1 MNLIAFLILFPLIP
15 AALLM
20 AVKTRRLMNGITIVS
35 AVVICLASIGM
46 AVTMIQTQPG
56 PEGVRYF
63 TLSFNLWNQLIIA
76 GDIILALAFLFVCR
90 RLPFKRYWIP
100 FLVVIQYGAVVF
112 LDLSGR
118 VPATTRYFFIDN
130 LTIVMSLVI
139 GVVGSLIAV
148 FTTGYMRR
156 YHEEH
161 PDIPDRTNRFLAT
174 IFLFFFAMFG
184 IIFSQAITWIYFFW
198 EITTLCSFIMIG
210 YSRTEEAIHNSF
222 RALWMLLLGGAAF
235 AGAILYASNYCG
247 TVELTTLL
255 KMDKALV
262 MFPVLLICFAGMNK
276 AAQFPFSKWLLG
288 AMVAPTPSSALL
300 HSSTMVKAGVY
311 ICIRCAPVLR
321 DTTGGTIVA
330 LLGGISFLVG
340 SALGVAQRDG
350 KKVLAYSTIG
360 NLGLII
366 LCAGIGTPLALWA
379 AIMLIIFHGLAKA
392 LLFLCVGTVE
402 QQTGS
407 RDIEEMHGL
416 ISKMPMVTIIML
428 IGIAGMFLAPFGMLI
443 SKWAVLEALARKSPI
458 FPVIVIFGG
467 SLMLFFWGK
476 WMGQLIAVTRP
487 EPHKEKG
494 IGIEWVALVGLAI
507 LTVLICAFYWA
518 VGIYLVQPIF
528 GTDPILGR
536 VDIRMVSIMLGSM
549 LLLPLGFL
557 IRRKHLVHVD
567 PYLSGANVTDPHM
580 FMGALGKE
588 RYWWFNN
595 YYLKNFFNEKKIT
608 IVTNLLAVLLLA
620 VMLFCGK

>member
-1 MNLIAFLILFPLIP
+1 MILFPLIP
-15 AALLM
+15 AGLLLT
-20 AVKTRRLMNGITIVS
+20 VKSRRLMNGITIVS
-35 AVVICLASIGM
+35 AIIICVASVGM
-46 AVTMIQTQPG
+46 AASMIQDQPG
-56 PEGVRYF
+56 PEGTHYF
-63 TLSFNLWNQLIIA
+63 PLTSQVWNQLIIA

-100 FLVVIQYGAVVF
+100 LLVILQYGAVGYY
-112 LDLSGR
+112 DLSGR
-118 VPATTRYFFIDN
+118 VPVIARHFFVDN
-130 LTIVMSLVI
+130 LTIVLALLI
-139 GVVGSLIAV
+139 GIVGSMIAI
-148 FTTGYMRR
+148 FTTGYMRH

-161 PDIPDRTNRFLAT
+161 PQIPDRTNRFLAA
-174 IFLFFFAMFG
+174 IFLFFFAMYG
-184 IIFSQAITWIYFFW
+184 IIFSNSITWIYFFW
-198 EITTLCSFIMIG
+198 EITTFCSFVMIG
-210 YSRTEEAIHNSF
+210 FPRTEEATDNSF

-235 AGAILYASNYCG
+235 AGAILYASNHYN
-247 TVELTTLL
+247 TIELTTLL
-255 KMDKALV
+255 KMDKTVVLI
-262 MFPVLLICFAGMNK
+262 PVLLICFAGMNK
-276 AAQFPFSKWLLG
+276 GAQFPFSKWLLG

-321 DTTGGTIVA
+321 ETPAGMIVA
-330 LLGGISFLVG
+330 LLGGISFLAA
-340 SALGVAQRDG
+340 SALGVSQRDG

-379 AIMLIIFHGLAKA
+379 AVMLIIFHGLAKA

-402 QQTGS
+402 QQIGN
-407 RDIEEMHGL
+407 RDIEDMHGL
-416 ISKMPMVTIIML
+416 ISKMPLITILML

-443 SKWAVLEALARKSPI
+443 SKWAVLEALARKSPV

-467 SLMLFFWGK
+467 SLMLFFWTK

-494 IGIEWVALVGLAI
+494 IGIEWVGLIGLAI
-507 LTVLICAFYWA
+507 LTVMICAFYWA

-536 VDIRMVSIMLGSM
+536 VDIRMVSIMLGTM

-557 IRRKHLVHVD
+557 IRWRHLVHVD

-580 FMGALGKE
+580 FMGSLGKE
-588 RYWWFNN
+588 RYWWFKN
-595 YYLKNFFNEKKIT
+595 YYLKQYLNEKKIT
-608 IVTNLLAVLLLA
+608 LVTNLLAI
-620 VMLFCGK
+620 LFLILMFIY

>member
-1 MNLIAFLILFPLIP
+1 MTWIAFLILFPLIP
-15 AALLM
+15 AGLLLTI
-20 AVKTRRLMNGITIVS
+20 KSRRIMNVITVVA
-35 AVVICLASIGM
+35 AVVICLASIVL
-46 AVTMIQTQPG
+46 AATMIQDHPG
-56 PEGVRYF
+56 PEGTHYF
-63 TLSFNLWNQLIIA
+63 TLTSGIWNQLVIT
-76 GDIILALAFLFVCR
+76 GDIVLALAFLFICR
-90 RLPFKRYWIP
+90 KLPFKRYWIP
-100 FLVVIQYGAVVF
+100 LLVILQYGGAIYY
-112 LDLSGR
+112 DLSGR
-118 VPATTRYFFIDN
+118 VPETTRYFFIDN
-130 LTIVMSLVI
+130 LTIVMALVI

-161 PDIPDRTNRFLAT
+161 PEIPDRTNRFLST
-174 IFLFFFAMFG
+174 IFLFFFAMYG
-184 IIFSQAITWIYFFW
+184 IIFSQTITWIYFFW

-235 AGAILYASNYCG
+235 AGAIIYASNHCG

-255 KMDKALV
+255 KMDTAVV
-262 MFPVLLICFAGMNK
+262 MLPVLLICFAGMNK

-321 DTTGGTIVA
+321 DTTGGLIVA
-330 LLGGISFLVG
+330 LLGGISFLVS

-379 AIMLIIFHGLAKA
+379 AVMLIIFHGLAKA

-402 QQTGS
+402 QQIGN
-407 RDIEEMHGL
+407 RDIEDMHGL
-416 ISKMPMVTIIML
+416 ISKMPMIAILML

-443 SKWAVLEALARKSPI
+443 SKWAVLEALARRSPI
-458 FPVIVIFGG
+458 FPIIVVFGG

-487 EPHKEKG
+487 EPHREKG
-494 IGIEWVALVGLAI
+494 IGIEWVGLGGLAI

-536 VDIRMVSIMLGSM
+536 VDIRMVSIMLGTM

-580 FMGALGKE
+580 FMGSLGEE
-588 RYWWFNN
+588 RYWWFKN
-595 YYLKNFFNEKKIT
+595 YYLKQYLNEKNIT
-608 IVTNLLAVLLLA
+608 IVTNLLAILLL
-620 VMLFCGK
+620 VLMFLS

>member
-100 FLVVIQYGAVVF
+100 LLVVIQYGAIVF

-222 RALWMLLLGGAAF
+222 RALWMLLLGGPHSPGRSF
-235 AGAILYASNYCG
+235 TPQT
-247 TVELTTLL
+247 TVERS
-255 KMDKALV
+255 
-262 MFPVLLICFAGMNK
+262 N
-276 AAQFPFSKWLLG
+276 
-288 AMVAPTPSSALL
+288 
-300 HSSTMVKAGVY
+300 
-311 ICIRCAPVLR
+311 
-321 DTTGGTIVA
+321 
-330 LLGGISFLVG
+330 
-340 SALGVAQRDG
+340 
-350 KKVLAYSTIG
+350 
-360 NLGLII
+360 
-366 LCAGIGTPLALWA
+366 
-379 AIMLIIFHGLAKA
+379 
-392 LLFLCVGTVE
+392 
-402 QQTGS
+402 
-407 RDIEEMHGL
+407 
-416 ISKMPMVTIIML
+416 
-428 IGIAGMFLAPFGMLI
+428 
-443 SKWAVLEALARKSPI
+443 
-458 FPVIVIFGG
+458 
-467 SLMLFFWGK
+467 
-476 WMGQLIAVTRP
+476 
-487 EPHKEKG
+487 
-494 IGIEWVALVGLAI
+494 
-507 LTVLICAFYWA
+507 
-518 VGIYLVQPIF
+518 
-528 GTDPILGR
+528 
-536 VDIRMVSIMLGSM
+536 
-549 LLLPLGFL
+549 
-557 IRRKHLVHVD
+557 
-567 PYLSGANVTDPHM
+567 
-580 FMGALGKE
+580 
-588 RYWWFNN
+588 
-595 YYLKNFFNEKKIT
+595 
-608 IVTNLLAVLLLA
+608 
-620 VMLFCGK
+620 

>member
-1 MNLIAFLILFPLIP
+1 MILFPLIP
-15 AALLM
+15 ATLLL
-20 AVKTRRLMNGITIVS
+20 AVKSRRIMNGITIVS
-35 AVVICLASIGM
+35 AIIICLASIGM
-46 AVTMIQTQPG
+46 AAVMIQDHPG
-56 PEGVRYF
+56 PEGTRYF
-63 TLSFNLWNQLIIA
+63 ALTSQVWNQLIIV
-76 GDIILALAFLFVCR
+76 GDIILSLAFLFVCR

-100 FLVVIQYGAVVF
+100 LLVILQYGAVGYY
-112 LDLSGR
+112 DLSGR
-118 VPATTRYFFIDN
+118 VPVIARHFFVDN
-130 LTIVMSLVI
+130 LTIIMALLI
-139 GVVGSLIAV
+139 GVVGSLIAI
-148 FTTGYMRR
+148 FTTGYMRH

-161 PDIPDRTNRFLAT
+161 PEIPDRTNRFLAA
-174 IFLFFFAMFG
+174 IFLFFFAMYG
-184 IIFSQAITWIYFFW
+184 IIFSNSITWIYFFW
-198 EITTLCSFIMIG
+198 EITTFCSFVMIG
-210 YSRTEEAIHNSF
+210 FSQTKEAVHNSF

-235 AGAILYASNYCG
+235 ALAILYASNHYN
-247 TVELTTLL
+247 TVELTTLMA
-255 KMDKALV
+255 MDKTVVLI
-262 MFPVLLICFAGMNK
+262 PILLICFAGMNK
-276 AAQFPFSKWLLG
+276 GAQFPFSKWLLG

-300 HSSTMVKAGVY
+300 HYSTMVKAGVY

-321 DTTGGTIVA
+321 ETPAGMIVA
-330 LLGGISFLVG
+330 LLGGISFLAA
-340 SALGVAQRDG
+340 SALGISQRDG

-379 AIMLIIFHGLAKA
+379 AVMLIIFHGLAKA
-392 LLFLCVGTVE
+392 LLFLSVGTVE
-402 QQTGS
+402 QQTRS

-416 ISKMPMVTIIML
+416 ISKMPIVTILML

-443 SKWAVLEALARKSPI
+443 SKWAVLEALARKSPV

-467 SLMLFFWGK
+467 SLMLFFWAK

-494 IGIEWVALVGLAI
+494 IGIEWVALIGLAI

-536 VDIRMVSIMLGSM
+536 VDIRMVSIMLGTM

-557 IRRKHLVHVD
+557 IRWKHLVHVD
-567 PYLSGANVTDPHM
+567 PYLSGANVKDPHM
-580 FMGALGKE
+580 FMGSLGEE

-595 YYLKNFFNEKKIT
+595 YYLKKYFNEKKIT
-608 IVTNLLAVLLLA
+608 IATNLLAIILLII
-620 VMLFCGK
+620 MFCY

>member
-1 MNLIAFLILFPLIP
+1 MIWIAFLILFPLIP
-15 AALLM
+15 AGLLLT
-20 AVKTRRLMNGITIVS
+20 VKSRRLMNGITIVS
-35 AVVICLASIGM
+35 AIIICVASVGM
-46 AVTMIQTQPG
+46 AASMIQDQPG
-56 PEGVRYF
+56 PEGTHYF
-63 TLSFNLWNQLIIA
+63 PLTSQVWNQLIIA

-100 FLVVIQYGAVVF
+100 LLVILQYGAVGYY
-112 LDLSGR
+112 DLSGR
-118 VPATTRYFFIDN
+118 VPVIARHFFVDN
-130 LTIVMSLVI
+130 LTIVLALLI
-139 GVVGSLIAV
+139 GIVGSMIAI
-148 FTTGYMRR
+148 FTTGYMRH

-161 PDIPDRTNRFLAT
+161 PQIPDRTNRFLAA
-174 IFLFFFAMFG
+174 IFLFFFAMYG
-184 IIFSQAITWIYFFW
+184 IIFSNSITWIYFFW
-198 EITTLCSFIMIG
+198 EITTFCSFVMIG
-210 YSRTEEAIHNSF
+210 FPRTEEATDNSF

-235 AGAILYASNYCG
+235 AGAILYASNHYN
-247 TVELTTLL
+247 TIELTTLL
-255 KMDKALV
+255 KMDKTVVLI
-262 MFPVLLICFAGMNK
+262 PVLLICFAGMNK
-276 AAQFPFSKWLLG
+276 GAQFPFSKWLLG

-321 DTTGGTIVA
+321 ETPAGMIVA
-330 LLGGISFLVG
+330 LLGGISFLAA
-340 SALGVAQRDG
+340 SALGVSQRDG

-379 AIMLIIFHGLAKA
+379 AVMLIIFHGLAKA

-402 QQTGS
+402 QQIGN
-407 RDIEEMHGL
+407 RDIEDMHGL
-416 ISKMPMVTIIML
+416 ISKMPLITILML

-443 SKWAVLEALARKSPI
+443 SKWAVLEALARKSPV

-467 SLMLFFWGK
+467 SLMLFFWTK

-494 IGIEWVALVGLAI
+494 IGIEWVGLIGLAI
-507 LTVLICAFYWA
+507 LTVMICAFYWA

-536 VDIRMVSIMLGSM
+536 VDIRMVSIMLGTM

-557 IRRKHLVHVD
+557 IRWRHLVHVD

-580 FMGALGKE
+580 FMGSLGKE
-588 RYWWFNN
+588 RYWWFKN
-595 YYLKNFFNEKKIT
+595 YYLKQYLNEKKIT
-608 IVTNLLAVLLLA
+608 LVTNLLAI
-620 VMLFCGK
+620 LFLILMFIY